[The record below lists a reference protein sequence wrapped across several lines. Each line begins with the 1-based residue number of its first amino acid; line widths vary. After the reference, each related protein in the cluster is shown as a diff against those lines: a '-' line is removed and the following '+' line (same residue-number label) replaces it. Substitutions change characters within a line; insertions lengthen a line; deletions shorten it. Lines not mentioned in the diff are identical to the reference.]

1 MIARLRDRQEWAFF
15 AALRRAEPGRAAVW
29 WAGLVLRG
37 ALPAAIALTS
47 GWLIA
52 AVTNDEPL
60 TAPLTTM
67 AVVFVASQVLGPLH
81 EALGYDL
88 GNRMATSLN
97 DRLMATTLGPPG
109 VAHLERAD
117 LADDLSMARDFDLG
131 ITGPP
136 LSYSMNFIADGLVGI
151 VTGVASA
158 LVLAWYGWWQAL
170 VLVAAWSATHWMLRE
185 SAVWFERR
193 TPEVMRAQRHADYA
207 YRLAVDPPAAKEVR
221 LFGLAD
227 WVIERFVRQRRHL
240 YDLQYEATKLR
251 EKSVLGALAIVLA
264 ANLLAFWTLGA
275 RAADGE
281 LALSA
286 AIVALQAAIGVS
298 AIAFGGLNWALD
310 GAAAPV
316 AAVAALESVMPPAG
330 ALPMGGTATLPP
342 GRGPELRFR
351 DVSFGYPGG
360 PLVLDGFDL
369 TIPAGRSL
377 AIVGQNGAGK
387 TTLAKL
393 LCRLYDPTSGAVEAD
408 GIDLRA
414 LDLADWRQHVTAVF
428 QDFVRF
434 ELSLRDNVAP
444 SGGSDAAVLAALDAA
459 GARHVADLD
468 TPLAKG
474 YPGGTD
480 LSGGQWQRV
489 ALARAL
495 HAVDAGAG
503 VVLLDEPT
511 AQLDVRG
518 EAEIFERILRATHGR
533 TTILVSHRFSTV
545 RQADRICV
553 LEHGAVVELGSHDE
567 LMALGGRYRTMFEL
581 QASRFVE
588 VDEHGE
594 EVVHEHL

>member
-15 AALRRAEPGRAAVW
+15 AALRRAEPARAAVW

-227 WVIERFVRQRRHL
+227 WVIER
-240 YDLQYEATKLR
+240 
-251 EKSVLGALAIVLA
+251 
-264 ANLLAFWTLGA
+264 
-275 RAADGE
+275 
-281 LALSA
+281 
-286 AIVALQAAIGVS
+286 
-298 AIAFGGLNWALD
+298 
-310 GAAAPV
+310 
-316 AAVAALESVMPPAG
+316 
-330 ALPMGGTATLPP
+330 
-342 GRGPELRFR
+342 
-351 DVSFGYPGG
+351 
-360 PLVLDGFDL
+360 
-369 TIPAGRSL
+369 
-377 AIVGQNGAGK
+377 
-387 TTLAKL
+387 
-393 LCRLYDPTSGAVEAD
+393 
-408 GIDLRA
+408 
-414 LDLADWRQHVTAVF
+414 
-428 QDFVRF
+428 
-434 ELSLRDNVAP
+434 
-444 SGGSDAAVLAALDAA
+444 
-459 GARHVADLD
+459 
-468 TPLAKG
+468 
-474 YPGGTD
+474 
-480 LSGGQWQRV
+480 
-489 ALARAL
+489 
-495 HAVDAGAG
+495 
-503 VVLLDEPT
+503 VV
-511 AQLDVRG
+511 
-518 EAEIFERILRATHGR
+518 
-533 TTILVSHRFSTV
+533 
-545 RQADRICV
+545 
-553 LEHGAVVELGSHDE
+553 
-567 LMALGGRYRTMFEL
+567 
-581 QASRFVE
+581 
-588 VDEHGE
+588 
-594 EVVHEHL
+594 